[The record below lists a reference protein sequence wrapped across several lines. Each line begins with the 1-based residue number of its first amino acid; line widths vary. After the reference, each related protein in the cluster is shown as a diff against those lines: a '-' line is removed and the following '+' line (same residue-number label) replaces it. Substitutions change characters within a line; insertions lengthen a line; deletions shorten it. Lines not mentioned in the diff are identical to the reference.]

1 MLRMEDRIRR
11 LCSELLVTKGDE
23 EVRPIIVAL
32 RDALRLHVEHM
43 RERFCAYP
51 FLVERR
57 ARNDTPSVNEKDQED
72 TAKKPN
78 PRDTGT

>member
-1 MLRMEDRIRR
+1 MLRMEDRIRT
-11 LCSELLVTKGDE
+11 LCAELLVTKGDE

-51 FLVERR
+51 YLVERR
-57 ARNDTPSVNEKDQED
+57 ARNDTSPVNEQHQED
-72 TAKKPN
+72 TATKPS
-78 PRDTGT
+78 PRDTDT

>member
-11 LCSELLVTKGDE
+11 LCSELLVTKGDD
-23 EVRPIIVAL
+23 EVTPIIAAL
-32 RDALRLHVEHM
+32 RDALRLHVVHM

-57 ARNDTPSVNEKDQED
+57 ARNDTPSVNEKDRID
-72 TAKKPN
+72 TAKKPG